1 MKEWSG
7 QVAEISKLYTEY
19 MPEDG
24 KLVGWG
30 GENLLGR
37 GLHPRSFAIL
47 LEVGYRREWCLWG
60 DFGRFGAAVTWSTAS
75 WEDSRGQGAQV
86 GTSFGCLALFSL
98 LCFLSGIGNYV

>member
-30 GENLLGR
+30 GEFTR
-37 GLHPRSFAIL
+37 
-47 LEVGYRREWCLWG
+47 
-60 DFGRFGAAVTWSTAS
+60 
-75 WEDSRGQGAQV
+75 
-86 GTSFGCLALFSL
+86 
-98 LCFLSGIGNYV
+98 